1 MISSLL
7 IHRNDFSTAPVL
19 SQSICQGTILL
30 WCSIAEINTSSPG
43 FKIEEIRLQPNYSK
57 VVPGVNNTS

>member
-1 MISSLL
+1 MT
-7 IHRNDFSTAPVL
+7 STAPVL

-43 FKIEEIRLQPNYSK
+43 FKIE
-57 VVPGVNNTS
+57 VNPFATKLIPKWFQVTLHEKI

>member
-1 MISSLL
+1 MT
-7 IHRNDFSTAPVL
+7 FSTAPVL

-43 FKIEEIRLQPNYSK
+43 FKKEVNPFATKLIQSGSRSK
-57 VVPGVNNTS
+57 